1 MSNTKSPSFTI
12 IEAYKLMG
20 YFAEQALTKQP
31 DNSSAYFQE
40 QLRIY
45 MRGVLTNIDPSLTK
59 IAESWVL
66 SQTTES
72 ELGSLQQMVNLA
84 ENTKIKQLVNQV
96 LSECTDLVEL
106 TNINARIVLIIGDG
120 NNQTLTQAMQN
131 AIGVSLGSKISLIF
145 FWPQHQWKDS
155 LSFAVAHEYSHL
167 CQNSYVEKRFIDGKM
182 INGKTGKP
190 DTLLD
195 AVLNEGISDAFAMS
209 LQPSFTPNWIHP
221 LPIQQE
227 TLAWEAMSE
236 LRDSEDPLIIRS
248 FLAGS
253 TPTLPDWA
261 GQYLGYKIVSQYI
274 TNNPKVDFE
283 NLYTLGS
290 KFIYNNSGYTP
301 GL

>member
-20 YFAEQALTKQP
+20 YFAEQALEKQS
-31 DNSSAYFQE
+31 DNASAYFQE
-40 QLRIY
+40 QLRTY
-45 MRGVLTNIDPSLTK
+45 MRGILTNIDPSLTK
-59 IAESWVL
+59 IAESWVI
-66 SQTTES
+66 SQTMES
-72 ELGSLQQMVNLA
+72 ELGSLQQMVNVA

-96 LSECTDLVEL
+96 LLQCIDIVKLN
-106 TNINARIVLIIGDG
+106 NINARIVLIIGDG

-131 AIGVSLGSKISLIF
+131 AIGVSFGSKISLIF
-145 FWPQHQWKDS
+145 FWPEHQWKNS

-167 CQNSYVEKRFIDGKM
+167 CQNSYVEKQFIDGKM

-221 LPIQQE
+221 LTIQE
-227 TLAWEAMSE
+227 ENLAWETMSE
-236 LRDSEDPLIIRS
+236 LLDSEDPIIIRS

-253 TPTLPDWA
+253 TPNLPDWA
-261 GQYLGYKIVSQYI
+261 GQYLGYKIVKQYI
-274 TNNPKVDFE
+274 INNPKDDFE

-290 KFIYNNSGYTP
+290 DFIYNNSGYKP

>member
-1 MSNTKSPSFTI
+1 
-12 IEAYKLMG
+12 MG
-20 YFAEQALTKQP
+20 HFAEQALAKQST
-31 DNSSAYFQE
+31 NSSDYFQE
-40 QLRIY
+40 QLRTY
-45 MRGVLTNIDPSLTK
+45 MRSVLTNIDSSLTK

-72 ELGSLQQMVNLA
+72 ELEKLPEMVNLA
-84 ENTKIKQLVNQV
+84 ENSKTKQLVNQV
-96 LSECTDLVEL
+96 LLECVDTVKL
-106 TNINARIVLIIGDG
+106 TNFNPRIVLILGDG
-120 NNQTLTQAMQN
+120 NNGTLTQAMQN

-155 LSFAVAHEYSHL
+155 LSFTVAHEYYHL
-167 CQNSYVEKRFIDGKM
+167 CQNSYVEKRFTDGKM

-195 AVLNEGISDAFAMS
+195 VVLNEGISDAFAMS

-227 TLAWEAMSE
+227 ILAWEAMSE
-236 LRDSEDPLIIRS
+236 LLNSEDPLIIRS

-261 GQYLGYKIVSQYI
+261 GQYLGYKIVEQYI
-274 TNNPKVDFE
+274 INNPKADFE
-283 NLYTLGS
+283 TLYTLGS
-290 KFIYNNSGYTP
+290 EFIYNNSGYKP

>member
-1 MSNTKSPSFTI
+1 
-12 IEAYKLMG
+12 
-20 YFAEQALTKQP
+20 
-31 DNSSAYFQE
+31 
-40 QLRIY
+40 
-45 MRGVLTNIDPSLTK
+45 
-59 IAESWVL
+59 
-66 SQTTES
+66 
-72 ELGSLQQMVNLA
+72 
-84 ENTKIKQLVNQV
+84 
-96 LSECTDLVEL
+96 
-106 TNINARIVLIIGDG
+106 
-120 NNQTLTQAMQN
+120 
-131 AIGVSLGSKISLIF
+131 
-145 FWPQHQWKDS
+145 
-155 LSFAVAHEYSHL
+155 
-167 CQNSYVEKRFIDGKM
+167 M

-209 LQPSFTPNWIHP
+209 LQPSFTPNWIYP

-236 LRDSEDPLIIRS
+236 LRDSEDPLVIRS

-261 GQYLGYKIVSQYI
+261 GQYLGYKIVNQYI

-290 KFIYNNSGYTP
+290 EFIYNNSGYKP

>member
-290 KFIYNNSGYTP
+290 EFIYNNSGYTP

>member
-1 MSNTKSPSFTI
+1 MSNTKPSSFTI

-20 YFAEQALTKQP
+20 YFADQALTKQP
-31 DNSSAYFQE
+31 NNPSAYFQE
-40 QLRIY
+40 QLRTY
-45 MRGVLTNIDPSLTK
+45 MRGILTNIDPSLKT

-66 SQTTES
+66 SQTTQS
-72 ELGSLQQMVNLA
+72 ELRSIQQMAHLA
-84 ENTKIKQLVNQV
+84 ENTKVKQLVNQV
-96 LSECTDLVEL
+96 LLECIDMVGL
-106 TNINARIVLIIGDG
+106 TKINARIVLIIGDG

-209 LQPSFTPNWIHP
+209 LQPSFTPNWIRP

-236 LRDSEDPLIIRS
+236 LRDSQDPLIIRS

-261 GQYLGYKIVSQYI
+261 GQYLGYKIVKQYI
-274 TNNPKVDFE
+274 NNNPKASKIHTKPSK
-283 NLYTLGS
+283 NL
-290 KFIYNNSGYTP
+290 P
-301 GL
+301 

>member
-1 MSNTKSPSFTI
+1 MSNIKSPSFTI

-20 YFAEQALTKQP
+20 YFAEQALSKQST
-31 DNSSAYFQE
+31 NSSAYFQE
-40 QLRIY
+40 QLRTY
-45 MRGVLTNIDPSLTK
+45 MRSVLANIDSSLTK

-72 ELGSLQQMVNLA
+72 ELEKLSEMVNLA
-84 ENTKIKQLVNQV
+84 ENSKTKQLVNQV
-96 LSECTDLVEL
+96 LVKCMDTVKL
-106 TNINARIVLIIGDG
+106 TNINPRIVLILGDG
-120 NNQTLTQAMQN
+120 NNETLTQAMQN

-145 FWPQHQWKDS
+145 FWPQHKWKDS

-167 CQNSYVEKRFIDGKM
+167 CQNSYVEKQFVDGKM
-182 INGKTGKP
+182 INGKTGRP

-195 AVLNEGISDAFAMS
+195 AVLNEGISDAFAS
-209 LQPSFTPNWIHP
+209 SIQPSFTPNWIHP

-227 TLAWEAMSE
+227 TLVWEAMSE
-236 LRDSEDPLIIRS
+236 LLHSEDPMIIRS

-261 GQYLGYKIVSQYI
+261 GQYLGYKIVTQFI
-274 TNNPKVDFE
+274 INNPSTHFE
-283 NLYTLGS
+283 DLYTLGS
-290 KFIYNNSGYTP
+290 EFIYNNSGYKP